1 MSIATQ
7 ISRLTSIRN
16 SIKSKL
22 ISLGLLQ
29 ESNGGQTPSTKSGTS
44 QSGNVVIGD
53 DLEACKQAINSINE
67 TTPYLLSSTGAK
79 NVAGYKYA
87 QVDTTVFEPIGSSGS
102 INPNAQ
108 NAYIGASGGI
118 SASAPSGS
126 APVSL
131 GQISPS
137 GNYQGMSAVNLLY
150 DSNVI
155 KAENIRNGV
164 SIFNITGNY
173 VGSLGVADLR
183 STGGSSS
190 TSRHVLTI
198 DLDEVVPNFSRSNIL
213 SMSGYNLS
221 MSDNASSNFND
232 KIASFYLIGDSSQFA
247 KAIISQS
254 NGTWLS
260 PTDLSLT
267 ITSYEYHPGRTR
279 VAISITSEENKFKGV
294 YMIAMVYTK

>member
-22 ISLGLLQ
+22 VSLGLLQ
-29 ESNGGQTPSTKSGTS
+29 ESNGGDTPSTKSGTP
-44 QSGNVVIGD
+44 QSGNVVVGD

-118 SASAPSGS
+118 STSAPSGS
-126 APVSL
+126 VPVSL

-183 STGGSSS
+183 STGGSPSV
-190 TSRHVLTI
+190 SRSQLTI
-198 DLDEVVPNFSRSNIL
+198 DLDEVVPNLSRSNIL

-232 KIASFYLIGDSSQFA
+232 KIASFYLIGNSSQFA
-247 KAIISQS
+247 TAIISQS
-254 NGTWLS
+254 DGTLS
-260 PTDLSLT
+260 PIDLSLT
-267 ITSYEYHPGRTR
+267 ITSKEYITGRTR
-279 VAISITSEENKFKGV
+279 VTISITSGENKFKGV
-294 YMIAMVYTK
+294 YMIAMVYAK

>member
-16 SIKSKL
+16 SIKAKL
-22 ISLGLLQ
+22 VSLGLLQ
-29 ESNGGQTPSTKSGTS
+29 ESNGGETPSTKSGTS
-44 QSGNVVIGD
+44 QSGNVVVGD

-155 KAENIRNGV
+155 KAENIRSGV

-173 VGSLGVADLR
+173 QGVSNYIYNYTPIGNNTSTISVPIPNDLMSKNQIVSLNLFSQGSMGT
-183 STGGSSS
+183 SSGSISLINNVCYPGYNYPLYLQTSKWNDGFPPYEVLTTSYDFSS
-190 TSRHVLTI
+190 TNYITI
-198 DLDEVVPNFSRSNIL
+198 
-213 SMSGYNLS
+213 
-221 MSDNASSNFND
+221 
-232 KIASFYLIGDSSQFA
+232 
-247 KAIISQS
+247 S
-254 NGTWLS
+254 NGNIIINM
-260 PTDLSLT
+260 P
-267 ITSYEYHPGRTR
+267 
-279 VAISITSEENKFKGV
+279 VGV
-294 YMIAMVYTK
+294 FANNRYYYIFIVYSDY

>member
-16 SIKSKL
+16 SIKAKL
-22 ISLGLLQ
+22 VSLGLLQ
-29 ESNGGQTPSTKSGTS
+29 ESNGGETPSTKSGTS
-44 QSGNVVIGD
+44 QSGNVVVGD

-155 KAENIRNGV
+155 KAENIRSGV
-164 SIFNITGNY
+164 SMFGIQGNLSEGETVHSISFPDVSSDGTTISGYIGTTSISTITRIVIFGHFEVESGENRLVAWSYIDVNQSSFGYLWDDTLIDPTTYISYVKGTGIQDFVTKTGNQ
-173 VGSLGVADLR
+173 
-183 STGGSSS
+183 
-190 TSRHVLTI
+190 I
-198 DLDEVVPNFSRSNIL
+198 
-213 SMSGYNLS
+213 
-221 MSDNASSNFND
+221 
-232 KIASFYLIGDSSQFA
+232 
-247 KAIISQS
+247 IISCPAPTCYFKTRNNTYTVLYWTNS
-254 NGTWLS
+254 NS
-260 PTDLSLT
+260 
-267 ITSYEYHPGRTR
+267 
-279 VAISITSEENKFKGV
+279 
-294 YMIAMVYTK
+294 